1 MKYVRASSLTDWRRW
16 IAALCVALLA
26 FLLVEPVSHA
36 ATISEAASW
45 SEAVSS
51 SYNIASDGGGE
62 SDGSSP
68 ATPAG
73 GQHCCACAHANSIAP
88 ALHGTAT
95 LQISAQLL
103 FVRHIGDAP
112 QSAPQGL
119 DRPPKPIAI
128 A

>member
-1 MKYVRASSLTDWRRW
+1 MKYVQASGAKDWRRW

-36 ATISEAASW
+36 ATISEAASL
-45 SEAVSS
+45 

-68 ATPAG
+68 AAPA
-73 GQHCCACAHANSIAP
+73 GQHCCACAHASSIAP
-88 ALHGTAT
+88 ELHATAT
-95 LQISAQLL
+95 LQISGQLV
-103 FVRHIGDAP
+103 FAPHAGDAP

-119 DRPPKPIAI
+119 DRPPKPTAI